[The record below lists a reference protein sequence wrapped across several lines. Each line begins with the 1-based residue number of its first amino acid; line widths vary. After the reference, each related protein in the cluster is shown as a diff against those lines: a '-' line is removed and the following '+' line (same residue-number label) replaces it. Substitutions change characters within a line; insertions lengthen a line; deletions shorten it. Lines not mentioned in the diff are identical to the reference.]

1 MELVTITCIMIIG
14 ILGIIYAIAKKKCGY
29 DWSVDMVISSCI
41 VILSVIVLVEAVE
54 YKKKIVRDTIRG
66 DIKYEVI
73 ATDITGK
80 PYEIVLE

>member
-1 MELVTITCIMIIG
+1 MQ
-14 ILGIIYAIAKKKCGY
+14 YAKKNGQ
-29 DWSVDMVISSCI
+29 DWSTDMVMSSGV
-41 VILSVIVLVEAVE
+41 VILSIIVLVEAVE
-54 YKKKIVRDTIRG
+54 YKKKIVRATIRG